1 MNLLAALGTGAIV
14 AIAIVAVLLLIVV
27 FIICWAIGARNGF
40 VRLRNNCEEAFST
53 IDVYLKKRY
62 DLIPNIVETVKG
74 YVKHESETLENIVKA
89 RNQAVNASTPDE
101 KIAADASVTGAI
113 RSINVVAEQYPDLKA
128 NASFLDLSAQLKSIE
143 SQLAEQRKY
152 YNAMVKR
159 LNTEKDIFP
168 RSIIANMMHIEKMSY
183 FRLDSDEER
192 KNITVKF

>member
-27 FIICWAIGARNGF
+27 FIVCWAIGARNGF

>member
-1 MNLLAALGTGAIV
+1 MNLLAALGTGAVV
-14 AIAIVAVLLLIVV
+14 AIAIIAVLLLIVV
-27 FIICWAIGARNGF
+27 IFVCWFISARNGF
-40 VRLRNNCEEAFST
+40 VRLKNNCEEAFST

-62 DLIPNIVETVKG
+62 DLIPNVVETVKG

-89 RNQAVNASTPDE
+89 RNQAVHATTPDE
-101 KIAADASVTGAI
+101 KIAADASVTSAI

-128 NASFLDLSAQLKSIE
+128 NASFLDLSAQLKIIE

-168 RSIIANMMHIEKMSY
+168 KSIAARSMHIEKMSY
-183 FRLDSDEER
+183 FQLDSDEER
-192 KNITVKF
+192 KNISVKF

>member
-1 MNLLAALGTGAIV
+1 MNLLVSTGVIV
-14 AIAIVAVLLLIVV
+14 AIAIVAVLLLIAVI
-27 FIICWAIGARNGF
+27 IICWAIGARNGF

-62 DLIPNIVETVKG
+62 DLIPNVVETVKG

-101 KIAADASVTGAI
+101 KIAADASVTSAI

-128 NASFLDLSAQLKSIE
+128 NASFLDLSAQLKAIE

-168 RSIIANMMHIEKMSY
+168 RSIVANMMHIEKMSY
-183 FRLDSDEER
+183 FQLDSDEER

>member
-1 MNLLAALGTGAIV
+1 MNLLVSTGAII
-14 AIAIVAVLLLIVV
+14 AIAVVAVLLLIAVI
-27 FIICWAIGARNGF
+27 IICWAIGARNGF
-40 VRLRNNCEEAFST
+40 VRLKNSCEEAFST

-62 DLIPNIVETVKG
+62 DLIPNVVETVKG

-89 RNQAVNASTPDE
+89 RNQAVNATTPDE
-101 KIAADASVTGAI
+101 KIAADASVTNAI

-168 RSIIANMMHIEKMSY
+168 RSIVAHMMHIEKMSY
-183 FRLDSDEER
+183 FQLDSDEER
-192 KNITVKF
+192 KNISVKF

>member
-143 SQLAEQRKY
+143 SQLVEQRKY